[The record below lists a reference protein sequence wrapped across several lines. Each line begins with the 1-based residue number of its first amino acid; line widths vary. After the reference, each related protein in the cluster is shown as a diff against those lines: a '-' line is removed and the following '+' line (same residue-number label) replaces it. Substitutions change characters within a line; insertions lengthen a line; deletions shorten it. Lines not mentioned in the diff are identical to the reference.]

1 LPYFK
6 RSLFQTFAN
15 ISKQRLMIWLVFALL
30 TGAALMSVLAPL
42 ARGGEP
48 TGPEAPDVDF
58 FKEQIAEIE
67 REAASGQIAPNEAEI
82 ARTEAARRL
91 LAAQSE
97 GKPAP
102 TASRKA
108 ATIAAFAMIILTPA
122 LTLSLYARRGRSDM
136 PDMPLSARL
145 RTPPDGTNIADAVA
159 RIEAH
164 LRQHPEDGRGF
175 EVVAPYYFRTGR
187 YDDAA
192 RAYGEALRL
201 LGATAARQA
210 ALGEARTLA
219 ARGVVTEEARRD
231 FEAVMAQDAT
241 QPTARFYLGLAAA
254 QQGEREKAREM
265 WSKLLADAPEG
276 APWVERVKILLA
288 KLEELS
294 AAAPRA
300 KDQADAIASLPE
312 GERLAAIGSMVA
324 RLADRLEKH
333 GDDVEGWLKLIRAYN
348 VLAQPD
354 KARDALAAARK
365 ALAGKSGD
373 LARVEA
379 LAQELKI
386 GG

>member
-1 LPYFK
+1 
-6 RSLFQTFAN
+6 
-15 ISKQRLMIWLVFALL
+15 MIWLVFALL
-30 TGAALMSVLAPL
+30 TGAALLSVLAPL
-42 ARGGEP
+42 ARKGEAIDS
-48 TGPEAPDVDF
+48 EAPDVDF
-58 FKEQIAEIE
+58 FKEQIAEID
-67 REAASGQIAPNEAEI
+67 REAATGQIALDEAET

-91 LAAQSE
+91 LAAQSAKKE
-97 GKPAP
+97 AP

-108 ATIAAFAMIILTPA
+108 ATIAAFAMIVLTPA
-122 LTLSLYARRGRSDM
+122 LTLTLYSRLGHSDM

-145 RTPPDGTNIADAVA
+145 RTPPDRSNIADAVA

-164 LRQHPEDGRGF
+164 LTEHPEDGRGF

-187 YDDAA
+187 YDDAV
-192 RAYGEALRL
+192 RAYSEALRL
-201 LGATAARQA
+201 LGGTPTRQA

-219 ARGVVTEEARRD
+219 ARGVVTEPARRD
-231 FEAVMAQDAT
+231 FEAALAQEAT

-254 QQGEREKAREM
+254 QQGEREKAREI
-265 WSKLLADAPEG
+265 WSKLLAEAPEG
-276 APWVERVKILLA
+276 APWIERLKTLLA
-288 KLEELS
+288 KLDELS
-294 AAAPRA
+294 AAARPN
-300 KDQADAIASLPE
+300 DQGEAIAAMPQN
-312 GERLAAIGSMVA
+312 ERLAAVHSMVE
-324 RLADRLEKH
+324 RLAGRLEQH

-365 ALAGKSGD
+365 ALAGKSSD